1 MGVIRPAHL
10 PALKLEPQG
19 WFVSSEWL
27 NLVPFGF
34 LLPATSLFSG
44 EPDALGRP
52 SLTLEFLPSSHPRGS
67 VLQLCVVRQTLSPP
81 PKPRLQ
87 RLTRQRTLSQGNPC
101 LCISGKA
108 VSLRTV

>member
-19 WFVSSEWL
+19 LFVSSKWL

-44 EPDALGRP
+44 
-52 SLTLEFLPSSHPRGS
+52 
-67 VLQLCVVRQTLSPP
+67 
-81 PKPRLQ
+81 
-87 RLTRQRTLSQGNPC
+87 
-101 LCISGKA
+101 
-108 VSLRTV
+108 